1 MPTDIVYKKNYLTN
15 VVARI
20 DFISPLQDLNSK
32 LPPEISKTALINFP
46 IYEPQ
51 KVVAR
56 QLQITSKDFQQKEEE
71 FMQWVF
77 HGKDREKKLWIN
89 PSAVFVEYT
98 KYVNYKE
105 MRDQFMKVL
114 RALFDVY
121 GDAVCSRIGLRYI
134 NNIVLEN
141 GGDPLSW
148 EDLLNEKLLSVL
160 TFYPDKKCVARSFH
174 NLELKFSDYN
184 LGYQFGIINPDYPA
198 VVKQKSFILD
208 LDAYY
213 QGNVDHNTIGQNL
226 DKFHDCIQEIFEL
239 SITNKM
245 RELLNA

>member
-1 MPTDIVYKKNYLTN
+1 VPTDIVYKKNYLTN

-46 IYEPQ
+46 INEPQ

-56 QLQITSKDFQQKEEE
+56 QLQLTSKDFKQKEEE
-71 FMQWVF
+71 FTQWVF
-77 HGKDREKKLWIN
+77 HGKDREKKLWISS
-89 PSAVFVEYT
+89 SAVFVEYT
-98 KYVNYKE
+98 KYVNYKG
-105 MRDQFMKVL
+105 MRDQFIQVL
-114 RALFDVY
+114 QALFSVY
-121 GDAVCSRIGLRYI
+121 GDAVCSRIGLRYV

-148 EDLLNEKLLSVL
+148 EDLLHEKLLSVL
-160 TFYPDKKCVARSFH
+160 TFYPEKQYVARSFH
-174 NLELKFSDYN
+174 NLDLNFSDYN
-184 LGYQFGIINPDYPA
+184 LRYQFGIINPDYPA
-198 VVKQKSFILD
+198 AVRQKSFILD

-213 QGNVDHNTIGQNL
+213 QGSLEHNTIEQNL
-226 DKFHDCIQEIFEL
+226 DKFHDRIQEIFEL
-239 SITNKM
+239 SITTKM